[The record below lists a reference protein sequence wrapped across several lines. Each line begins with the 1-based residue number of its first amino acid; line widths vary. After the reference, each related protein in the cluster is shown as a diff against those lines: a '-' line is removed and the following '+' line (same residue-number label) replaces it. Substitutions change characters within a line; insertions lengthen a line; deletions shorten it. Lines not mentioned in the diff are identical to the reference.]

1 MNYEGIFQQRYQ
13 KLNAEQRAAVDRI
26 EGPVM
31 VVAGPG
37 TGKTELLSMRV
48 ANILRQ
54 TDALP
59 NNILC
64 LTFTEAAATNM
75 TERLARVIGPD
86 AYKVEINTFHGFG
99 SMVIGRYNE
108 YFYNGANYQAA
119 DELTQ
124 SEILE
129 DILNKLPFDNP
140 LRVKN
145 KDEFTYLSDL
155 RSMIGDLK
163 KAAVSPD
170 ELRQMTQQNLDFC
183 TQFNLALSEAFAGRL
198 SAKKLD
204 PIYDLIGLAEHIA
217 ASQPILDFT
226 DEPKLG
232 EIVAK
237 SLRSALNESEQLE
250 GTSVTKPITA
260 WKKDWL
266 EKVTVSGDSVF
277 VLKDQKKS
285 EKLNY
290 AADIYEG
297 YLKEMDSRNLYDFGD
312 MIINVINAI
321 HDNPDLKANL
331 QEQYQYVL
339 VDEFQDT
346 NDAQMRLL
354 SELTDYDDNPNL
366 MVVGDDDQA
375 IYRFQGADISNIQ
388 QFAARY
394 SGLAQINLKHN
405 YRSRDGILRSS
416 EAVSQG
422 ITSRLTNVDGTP
434 KQLVANQSGEAEQ
447 QLIAAT
453 TPEHEFDY
461 VARKVKELIEQGTD
475 PGQIA
480 IIGRKHK
487 SLEQVAPYLAH
498 YDIKVSY
505 ERQRNV
511 LESPLVQLL
520 VNLANLVHGMATG
533 DNNAISLNLP
543 PVIADPA
550 FGLSREDFYQIS
562 LNSGGR
568 GTRWLEQLEAKPA
581 TRQLILWLKDLAK
594 RSINA
599 PLNNVLLEM
608 IGAVEAPEQ
617 TNPPSGTSASLPA
630 LGRVGQIANASPCP
644 KGGEGASPLWLKGA
658 AEQSEAGGSSNIGA
672 FRSPIFNYYFSTAK
686 FRENAAQYLSFLND
700 LTTLLRRLNDYTPDR
715 QLKLADFLNF
725 LARLEE
731 LNIAIYS
738 SASYGDEHNVQL
750 MSAHGSKGLEFDTV
764 IVIDAESEQWGA
776 KSRSRSGNLGW
787 PHNMPYG
794 MAAGNDDDERR
805 RLLYVAMTRAKKQLL
820 ITSHTTAGGKE
831 LNDLEYLL
839 NFPSRTELPEP
850 DTLETIRQLEVS
862 MMDRMVKKSPDQR
875 ELLAPRLKSYR
886 LSATDLNTFTDV
898 MNGGPE
904 HFLLY
909 NLLRVPQG
917 TSGALIFGNAIHHT
931 MQQIHNAM
939 RSDSHRLMGIGE
951 ILDNFHQDFDK
962 NSFVISEDEAKFY
975 RDKGD
980 HALTIFMQQREQYFT
995 PDQLAEQKVEAVLD
1009 GDIRLT
1015 GKIDAMAIDPQSKT
1029 IQVVDYKTG
1038 HGMDDFSERGADYQ
1052 KAKARRYQQQL
1063 MFYKLLIENSKDY
1076 AGYRVVSGALEF
1088 VEPDT
1093 RDDSHLYRPEVDYSD
1108 AAAMDEFKQLVRS
1121 VWNHII
1127 RLDLPE
1133 VKQSDKYKDLVAFE
1147 DWLRENL

>member
-1 MNYEGIFQQRYQ
+1 MDYEGIFQQRYQ

-108 YFYNGANYQAA
+108 YFYNGASYQAA

-183 TQFNLALSEAFAGRL
+183 AQFNGALAEAFAGRL

-204 PIYDLIGLAEHIA
+204 PIYDLVGLAEHIA
-217 ASQPILDFT
+217 TSQPKLTFT

-237 SLRSALNESEQLE
+237 SLRSALDESEQLE
-250 GTSVTKPITA
+250 GTAVTKPITA

-266 EKVTVSGDSVF
+266 EKATIGGESVF
-277 VLKDQKKS
+277 VLRDQKKS

-290 AADIYEG
+290 AADIYAQ
-297 YLKEMDSRNLYDFGD
+297 YLTEMDQRNLYDFGD

-321 HDNPDLKANL
+321 HSNPDLKANL

-354 SELTDYDDNPNL
+354 AELTDYDDSPNL

-405 YRSRDGILRSS
+405 YRSCDGILRSS

-434 KQLVANQSGEAEQ
+434 KQLVANRAGEAEQ
-447 QLIAAT
+447 QLITAT
-453 TPEHEFDY
+453 TLEHEFDFI
-461 VARKVKELIEQGTD
+461 ARKVKELIEQGED

-520 VNLANLVHGMATG
+520 VNLANLVNGIATG

-550 FGLSREDFYQIS
+550 FGLSREDFYRIS
-562 LNSGGR
+562 LSSGGR

-581 TRQLILWLKDLAK
+581 TRPLILWLKDLAQ
-594 RSINA
+594 RSVNA
-599 PLNNVLLEM
+599 PLNNVLLEL
-608 IGAVEAPEQ
+608 IGTVEAPES
-617 TNPPSGTSASLPA
+617 TTPPSGAIASLPA
-630 LGRVGQIANASPCP
+630 PTGAGQAPDTSLLQR
-644 KGGEGASPLWLKGA
+644 E
-658 AEQSEAGGSSNIGA
+658 GGSAAARSEESHTET
-672 FRSPIFNYYFSTAK
+672 FRSPIFDYYFSVKK
-686 FRENAAQYLSFLND
+686 FRENAMQYLSFLND
-700 LTTLLRRLNDYTPDR
+700 LTTLLRRLQDYTFDR
-715 QLKLADFLNF
+715 QLKLTDFLNF

-820 ITSHTTAGGKE
+820 ITSHATAGGKE
-831 LNDLEYLL
+831 LNALEYLL
-839 NFPSRTELPEP
+839 SFPYRTELPEP
-850 DTLETIRQLEVS
+850 DTLETIQQLEVS
-862 MMDRMVKKSPDQR
+862 MMNRMIRKSPDQR

-931 MQQIHNAM
+931 MQQVHNAM
-939 RSDSHRLMGIGE
+939 RSDSHRLMDIDE
-951 ILDNFHQDFDK
+951 VLNYFHQDFDK
-962 NSFVISEDEAKFY
+962 DSYVISEDEAKFY

-980 HALTIFMQQREQYFT
+980 HALTIFMQQRGQYFA

-1009 GDIRLT
+1009 GGIRLT
-1015 GKIDAMAIDPQSKT
+1015 GKIDAMAIDPKNKT

-1038 HGMDDFSERGADYQ
+1038 HGMDDFSERGSDYQ

-1076 AGYRVVSGALEF
+1076 AGYRVISGALEF
-1088 VEPDT
+1088 VEPDNH
-1093 RDDSHLYRPEVDYSD
+1093 DDSHLYRPEVDYSD
-1108 AAAMDEFKQLVRS
+1108 TVAMDEFKQLVRS
-1121 VWNHII
+1121 VWNHVI

-1133 VKQSDKYKDLVAFE
+1133 VKQSDKYKDIVAFE
-1147 DWLRENL
+1147 DWLRENP